1 MLVLAEE
8 NAAAALQKKALVSR
22 LGLFFCNG
30 GEGGIRT
37 LEQFNPLHAFQACSF
52 SHSDTSPKSFFVRFL
67 DGFTSVRI
75 TRLRAR
81 YRPRGAF
88 SGNASESATRT
99 PHQNLY
105 LKPLWS
111 WF

>member
-1 MLVLAEE
+1 V
-8 NAAAALQKKALVSR
+8 R
-22 LGLFFCNG
+22 L
-30 GEGGIRT
+30 
-37 LEQFNPLHAFQACSF
+37 
-52 SHSDTSPKSFFVRFL
+52 L

-88 SGNASESATRT
+88 SGKASESATRT